1 MLLVRKYSKCWFI
14 CFRSDFCVGW
24 LISNCHWS
32 PAKRIVSFHVP
43 TVVNSFCH
51 TSAAKMVSSL
61 EMFTGPQRND
71 DLSFTSQV
79 RCATF
84 AIGLQRKRY
93 LACNWSLVCSETI
106 TFLKKNGGDVFLLY
120 VCSETDAN
128 SVIYLCFGVNL
139 DAAMEYSI
147 ICNDS
152 WSIWKPKIPK
162 GCLWDSWGIPY
173 DLELDERA
181 YEWTTEQGL
190 HVAGATLQIVLKP

>member
-1 MLLVRKYSKCWFI
+1 MLLTRKYSKCWFI

-43 TVVNSFCH
+43 KAVNSFCH
-51 TSAAKMVSSL
+51 TSGAKMVSSL
-61 EMFTGPQRND
+61 EIFTVPQRND
-71 DLSFTSQV
+71 DLWFTSHSLPKWREQ
-79 RCATF
+79 
-84 AIGLQRKRY
+84 LLPY
-93 LACNWSLVCSETI
+93 LCSESVI
-106 TFLKKNGGDVFLLY
+106 LLAIVHWSAAKRWLFLMKNGGDVFLLY

-128 SVIYLCFGVNL
+128 SVIYSCFGVNL

-162 GCLWDSWGIPY
+162 GCLWDS
-173 DLELDERA
+173 
-181 YEWTTEQGL
+181 
-190 HVAGATLQIVLKP
+190 